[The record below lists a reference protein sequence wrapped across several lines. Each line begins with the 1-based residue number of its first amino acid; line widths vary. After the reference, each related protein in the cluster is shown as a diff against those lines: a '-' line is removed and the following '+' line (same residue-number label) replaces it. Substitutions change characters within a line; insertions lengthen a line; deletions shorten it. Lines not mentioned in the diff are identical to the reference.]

1 MKHIKNSQFLFIYDD
16 GQKKIFLR
24 GKYFE
29 FVCLLIT
36 DFFNKKIIENEFY
49 SYFISLL
56 NNLEDYEGVDY
67 INHQIPYHW
76 ALSIIQNKHTTD
88 SYTSEELAQLLKFS
102 SKFDKQNN
110 LTSFITTPAL
120 PS

>member
-1 MKHIKNSQFLFIYDD
+1 MKHIKNDEFLFIDED

-36 DFFNKKIIENEFY
+36 DFFEKKIIENEFY

-76 ALSIIQNKHTTD
+76 ALSIIQNKDT
-88 SYTSEELAQLLKFS
+88 YTPEELENLLELY
-102 SKFDKQNN
+102 SKFEEQNN
-110 LTSFITTPAL
+110 LTSFIIVNTL

>member
-1 MKHIKNSQFLFIYDD
+1 MKPIKNDKFSFIDDD
-16 GQKKIFLR
+16 GQEKIFLR

-36 DFFNKKIIENEFY
+36 GFFEKKIIENEFY
-49 SYFISLL
+49 SYFISFL
-56 NNLEDYEGVDY
+56 NNLEDYDGVDY

-76 ALSIIQNKHTTD
+76 ALSIIQNKDTTD
-88 SYTSEELAQLLKFS
+88 AYKSEELEKLLEFYS
-102 SKFDKQNN
+102 NFEKQNN
-110 LTSFITTPAL
+110 ISSFIMVKTL